1 MTGIYVKNNAGVM
14 VPITTVV
21 SLQQTVGA
29 GSITRYNQYR
39 NVQFAGNAAEGKS
52 SGEAMA
58 AMEQVANEVLPK
70 DMGFE
75 WSGTSKQE
83 IESGGQTTTIIAL
96 ALTFVY
102 LFLVAL
108 YESWSI
114 PFAVL
119 LICPLAAA
127 GALLF
132 QLMMGQAFDLYS
144 QVGMIMLIGL
154 AAKQAILIVEFAK
167 VLHEDEGKSIE
178 DAAIEAAHIRFR
190 AIMMTVVA
198 FVVGMLPL
206 ILAHGAGASSRI
218 SVGSTVFGGMMA
230 AGTIGTVMTPAFYV
244 IIQHFV
250 DFVMKKNGSKNVE
263 NEQK

>member
-1 MTGIYVKNNAGVM
+1 MK
-14 VPITTVV
+14 
-21 SLQQTVGA
+21 
-29 GSITRYNQYR
+29 
-39 NVQFAGNAAEGKS
+39 
-52 SGEAMA
+52 
-58 AMEQVANEVLPK
+58 AMEQVTTETMPS

-83 IESGGQTTTIIAL
+83 LESSGQTTTIISL
-96 ALTFVY
+96 ALIFVY

-119 LICPLAAA
+119 LICPLAAV

-167 VLHEDEGKSIE
+167 VLHEENGMSIE
-178 DAAIEAAHIRFR
+178 EAAVEASKIRFR

-198 FVVGMLPL
+198 FVVGMIPL
-206 ILAHGAGASSRI
+206 VLAHGAGASSRI
-218 SVGSTVFGGMMA
+218 SVGSTVFGGMLA
-230 AGTIGTVMTPAFYV
+230 AGTLGTIMTPAFYT

-250 DFVMKKNGSKNVE
+250 YKVMKKKTHAE
-263 NEQK
+263 EKQ